1 MGRIRPFFLATNEKD
16 EEIRNKYVDV
26 LLKYYKRTIHQKNKD
41 VEDVLLIMYSMN
53 VIKLISASL
62 IIKEYENILSAKID
76 IVMEKV
82 YKREK
87 YLLKVL
93 KIDFK
98 KEIREV
104 IEKNMKKLRKLKN
117 VKQILKRKTKINLSK
132 MLNIKLKHMIKE
144 KIFY

>member
-1 MGRIRPFFLATNEKD
+1 
-16 EEIRNKYVDV
+16 
-26 LLKYYKRTIHQKNKD
+26 
-41 VEDVLLIMYSMN
+41 
-53 VIKLISASL
+53 
-62 IIKEYENILSAKID
+62 
-76 IVMEKV
+76 MEKV

-104 IEKNMKKLRKLKN
+104 IEKIMKKLRKLKN

>member
-87 YLLKVL
+87 YLLKV
-93 KIDFK
+93 
-98 KEIREV
+98 
-104 IEKNMKKLRKLKN
+104 
-117 VKQILKRKTKINLSK
+117 
-132 MLNIKLKHMIKE
+132 
-144 KIFY
+144 

>member
-1 MGRIRPFFLATNEKD
+1 
-16 EEIRNKYVDV
+16 
-26 LLKYYKRTIHQKNKD
+26 
-41 VEDVLLIMYSMN
+41 MN
-53 VIKLISASL
+53 VIKLKSASL

-104 IEKNMKKLRKLKN
+104 IEKIMKKLRKSKN

-132 MLNIKLKHMIKE
+132 MFNIKLKHMIKE

>member
-1 MGRIRPFFLATNEKD
+1 MSLRSNDIIKFKLYRNEKIPFRIQIREINVFVVGRIRPFFLATNEKD

-87 YLLKVL
+87 YLLKVI

-104 IEKNMKKLRKLKN
+104 IEKIMKKLR
-117 VKQILKRKTKINLSK
+117 I
-132 MLNIKLKHMIKE
+132 
-144 KIFY
+144 